1 MKKVNAIAI
10 ALFLS
15 AMTTLV
21 SCTNQNAETSPV
33 SSSQLKDGAWKVT
46 YFWDKDHD
54 ETASLSSYE
63 IMFNDNGSVTAV
75 NGSDVINGTW
85 VVGSDDSQ
93 PKLILTFSAAPFSEI
108 SDDWHVTNQTNN
120 LMNLEDVSG
129 GNGSTELLT
138 LEKI

>member
-1 MKKVNAIAI
+1 MKKVNAIGF
-10 ALFLS
+10 ALFLT
-15 AMTTLV
+15 AMTALV
-21 SCTNQNAETSPV
+21 SCTNQDAGTYSVN
-33 SSSQLKDGAWKVT
+33 SSQLKDGAWKVI

-63 IMFNDNGSVTAV
+63 ILFNDDGSVTAV
-75 NGSDVINGTW
+75 SGSDVINGTW
-85 VVGSDDSQ
+85 LVGSDDSQ
-93 PKLILTFSAAPFSEI
+93 PKLILSFSAAPFAEI